1 MAAPQLTK
9 IFCVIDPTTPHQRA
23 LVRAASVAAGSQATV
38 HAYLCFALPA
48 NASYQDAD
56 ELREAELARHTLW
69 LDKLVEPYLADGIQV
84 TTEVEC
90 QNNWRDALA
99 AAATRAEADL
109 VVRSSYRRTALQ
121 RRVLKTADW
130 TLLRESRCPVLL
142 VKTGSVAQ
150 LDNVLVALNIAA
162 KDEPHQRLNDTVI
175 TYSQAVARLS
185 GAKLHAVNAFQGS
198 QNFVHPPDLAKRV
211 GVERAQAHVGDAS
224 PEELIA
230 RVAEKVGATLVIIGS
245 LSRRGMSGLV
255 VGNTAER
262 ILDNVN
268 ADVLTVFESP

>member
-9 IFCVIDPTTPHQRA
+9 IFCVIDPTTPNQRA
-23 LVRAASVAAGSQATV
+23 LVRAVSVAAGSRATV
-38 HAYLCFALPA
+38 HAYLCFSLPA

-69 LDKLVEPYLADGIQV
+69 LDKLIEPYLAQDIKII
-84 TTEVEC
+84 TEVEC
-90 QNNWRDALA
+90 KTSWRDALA
-99 AAATRAEADL
+99 AAAARSEADL

-142 VKTGSVAQ
+142 VKTGSVPQ
-150 LDNVLVALNIAA
+150 LDNVVVAVNIAA
-162 KDEPHQRLNDTVI
+162 KDEPHQRLNETVI
-175 TYSQAVARLS
+175 AYAQAVARMT
-185 GAKLHAVNAFQGS
+185 GANLHAVNAFQGS

-211 GVERAQAHVGDAS
+211 GVDRSQAHVADAS

-230 RVAEKVGATLVIIGS
+230 RVTDKVGASLVLIGS
-245 LSRRGMSGLV
+245 LSRRGVSGIV

-268 ADVLTVFESP
+268 ADVLTIFETP

>member
-1 MAAPQLTK
+1 MKHLPGKVAVVTGAGSGMG
-9 IFCVIDPTTPHQRA
+9 RA
-23 LVRAASVAAGSQATV
+23 LAQR
-38 HAYLCFALPA
+38 
-48 NASYQDAD
+48 
-56 ELREAELARHTLW
+56 
-69 LDKLVEPYLADGIQV
+69 
-84 TTEVEC
+84 
-90 QNNWRDALA
+90 LA
-99 AAATRAEADL
+99 AAGCHLALTDVHAGPLEET
-109 VVRSSYRRTALQ
+109 TALAGAAAAAAGLQ
-121 RRVLKTADW
+121 
-130 TLLRESRCPVLL
+130 SRCPVLL
-142 VKTGSVAQ
+142 VKTGSVAE

-224 PEELIA
+224 PEELIT